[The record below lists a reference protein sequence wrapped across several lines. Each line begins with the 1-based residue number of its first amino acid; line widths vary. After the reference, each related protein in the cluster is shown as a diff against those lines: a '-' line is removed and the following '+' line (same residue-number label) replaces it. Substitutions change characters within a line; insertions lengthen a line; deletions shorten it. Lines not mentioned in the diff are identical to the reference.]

1 MKIGKLVKSNSH
13 TDYVCQIYGH
23 GEIEN
28 PPSNQDYAF
37 GSFVEI
43 ELGEYRKL
51 VGLIYD
57 TQLFNPDFGRLGPRL
72 SSEQDLAIF
81 SPDYINEQAIL
92 VGIMVVGSI
101 SIDGRV
107 MQGVPDVAAKNDAM
121 VEKLSEEEIMAFHH
135 ANPGLYMDYIS
146 VLLSHQSPLAIFL
159 VQKTLAKLL
168 DLFPDQEK
176 IINVLLDDLTWKTQI
191 CQLGGTQ

>member
-13 TDYVCQIYGH
+13 TDYVCQIYNP

-37 GSFVEI
+37 GNFVKI
-43 ELGEYRKL
+43 ELETKSKL

-57 TQLFNPDFGRLGPRL
+57 TVLFNPDFGRLGPRL
-72 SSEQDLAIF
+72 SPEQDLAIF

-92 VGIMVVGSI
+92 VGIMVIGSLTDDV
-101 SIDGRV
+101 SAV
-107 MQGVPDVAAKNDAM
+107 QGVPDIAAKNDAM
-121 VEKLSEEEIMAFHH
+121 VEKMPEDEIIIFHQ

-159 VQKTLAKLL
+159 VQKTITKLL
-168 DLFPDQEK
+168 ALFPEQK
-176 IINVLLDDLTWKTQI
+176 NVLNVLLDDLTWKTQI
-191 CQLGGTQ
+191 RQLGGTQ